1 MTTGR
6 SVVDRISRA
15 RHPRLL
21 VLVLV
26 GAVGVVAGAVLLLA
40 DGAPRPDSLGVRL
53 AVLGALVLLFGAT
66 GYLAFSIF
74 GRGFD

>member
-6 SVVDRISRA
+6 SVIDRISRA
-15 RHPRLL
+15 RHPRLF

-26 GAVGVVAGAVLLLA
+26 GAAGVVVGTVLLLA
-40 DGAPRPDSLGVRL
+40 DGAPRPDSLGGRV
-53 AVLGALVLLFGAT
+53 AALGALVLLYGAT
-66 GYLAFSIF
+66 GYLAFWIF